1 MIELKDVTKIF
12 KQGEDK
18 IAAIDHVSFRFEDG
32 KVYALVGKS
41 GAGKST
47 LLNVI
52 GTVDGATSGT
62 VWMDGQNLMD
72 MTEKDKTVLRRRK
85 LGFVYQEFHLLPM
98 LTVKE
103 NILLPFVLEHKK
115 SERKKQ
121 FDKNY
126 FENMVNVL
134 EIHTLLDRHPAQLS
148 GGQQQR
154 VAIARALINQPKYIL
169 ADEPTGNLDSET
181 SRQVMDYLL
190 KSVRVSG
197 GTLLLVTHDSE
208 LAELADYRI
217 EVKDGKLITLTQEKE
232 G

>member
-1 MIELKDVTKIF
+1 MNLLTIENLSHSYSERKLFDNASF
-12 KQGEDK
+12 YLDEGEK
-18 IAAIDHVSFRFEDG
+18 AGVIGING
-32 KVYALVGKS
+32 T
-41 GAGKST
+41 GKST

-52 GTVDGATSGT
+52 GTVDGVTSGT
-62 VWMDGQNLMD
+62 VWMDGQNLMEL
-72 MTEKDKTVLRRRK
+72 TEKDKTVLRRRK

-121 FDKNY
+121 FDKKY

-134 EIHTLLDRHPAQLS
+134 EIHALLDRHPAQLS

>member
-1 MIELKDVTKIF
+1 MIELNDVTKIY

-18 IAAIDHVSFRFEDG
+18 IAAIDHVSFQFEDG

-52 GTVDGATSGT
+52 GTVDRATSGSI
-62 VWMDGQNLMD
+62 WIDGKNLMD
-72 MTEKDKTVLRRRK
+72 MAEKDKTVLRRRN

-103 NILLPFVLEHKK
+103 NILLPFVLEYRKR
-115 SERKKQ
+115 ERKMR
-121 FDKNY
+121 FDEKY

-134 EIHTLLDRHPAQLS
+134 EIHALLDRHPAQLS

-154 VAIARALINQPKYIL
+154 VAIARALINQPNYIL

-181 SRQVMDYLL
+181 SRQVMEYLL
-190 KSVRVSG
+190 KSVRASG
-197 GTLLLVTHDSE
+197 GTLLLVTHDHE
-208 LAELADYRI
+208 LAELADCTI
-217 EVKDGKLITLTQEKE
+217 EMKDGKLVTRMKEKE

>member
-1 MIELKDVTKIF
+1 
-12 KQGEDK
+12 
-18 IAAIDHVSFRFEDG
+18 
-32 KVYALVGKS
+32 
-41 GAGKST
+41 
-47 LLNVI
+47 
-52 GTVDGATSGT
+52 
-62 VWMDGQNLMD
+62 
-72 MTEKDKTVLRRRK
+72 
-85 LGFVYQEFHLLPM
+85 
-98 LTVKE
+98 
-103 NILLPFVLEHKK
+103 
-115 SERKKQ
+115 
-121 FDKNY
+121 
-126 FENMVNVL
+126 MVNVL
-134 EIHTLLDRHPAQLS
+134 EIHALLDRHPAQLS

-208 LAELADYRI
+208 LAELADHRV

>member
-1 MIELKDVTKIF
+1 MIELNEVTKIY
-12 KQGEDK
+12 KQGEEQ
-18 IAAIDHVSFRFEDG
+18 IAAIDHVSFQFEDG

-52 GTVDGATSGT
+52 GTVDCATSGT
-62 VWMDGQNLMD
+62 VCMDGLNLMD
-72 MTEKDKTVLRRRK
+72 MTEKDKTVFRRRN

-103 NILLPFVLEHKK
+103 NILLPFVLEYKK
-115 SERKKQ
+115 KERKKR
-121 FDKNY
+121 FDKKY

-134 EIHTLLDRHPAQLS
+134 EIHALLDRHPAQLS

-154 VAIARALINQPKYIL
+154 VTIARALINQPKYIL

-208 LAELADYRI
+208 LAELADHRV